1 MLLPNDTT
9 WESKVIYY
17 RQPLYGALRIS
28 VGINGVFNPYYIH
41 CYGQLFCYFFFAY
54 SKPVLYQRIKRIIRA
69 ITIIVIPMMRNLLLI
84 GTLDV
89 VGKLITTWKISM
101 IFSLLNISIN
111 NNIEKTIIAFAN
123 AGSISRKM
131 MSNIIV
137 LIMIGIN
144 INTPNRFVLFHN
156 ENQAPTS

>member
-1 MLLPNDTT
+1 MFLIPIIYTVMVSYSVIFSLLTRNQYYIK
-9 WESKVIYY
+9 ESK
-17 RQPLYGALRIS
+17 A
-28 VGINGVFNPYYIH
+28 
-41 CYGQLFCYFFFAY
+41 
-54 SKPVLYQRIKRIIRA
+54 KIRA

-89 VGKLITTWKISM
+89 VGKLISTWKISM

-111 NNIEKTIIAFAN
+111 NNIEKTIIVFAN

-144 INTPNRFVLFHN
+144 INTPNRFVLLHN
-156 ENQAPTS
+156 EN

>member
-1 MLLPNDTT
+1 MVSYSVIFSLLTPNQYHIK
-9 WESKVIYY
+9 ESK
-17 RQPLYGALRIS
+17 A
-28 VGINGVFNPYYIH
+28 
-41 CYGQLFCYFFFAY
+41 
-54 SKPVLYQRIKRIIRA
+54 KIRA

-89 VGKLITTWKISM
+89 VGKLISTWKISM

-144 INTPNRFVLFHN
+144 IDTPNSFVLFHN
-156 ENQAPTS
+156 KNQAPTS

>member
-1 MLLPNDTT
+1 MFLIPIIYTVMVSYSVIFSLLTPNQYHIK
-9 WESKVIYY
+9 ESK
-17 RQPLYGALRIS
+17 A
-28 VGINGVFNPYYIH
+28 
-41 CYGQLFCYFFFAY
+41 
-54 SKPVLYQRIKRIIRA
+54 KIRA

>member
-1 MLLPNDTT
+1 MVSYSVIFSLLTRNQYYIK
-9 WESKVIYY
+9 ESK
-17 RQPLYGALRIS
+17 A
-28 VGINGVFNPYYIH
+28 
-41 CYGQLFCYFFFAY
+41 
-54 SKPVLYQRIKRIIRA
+54 KIRA

-89 VGKLITTWKISM
+89 VGKLISTWKISM

-111 NNIEKTIIAFAN
+111 NNIEKTIIVFAN